1 MSYSYI
7 TNPINNQSYNLFSKK
22 GLLTLENYLVG
33 GVNQQELK
41 DRRRKTH
48 RKLLIEP
55 SPYKQSELKE
65 RRRRTQRKILRES
78 SPQQLIVESPQRQ
91 SELAARYNVPAR
103 SKASATV

>member
-55 SPYKQSELKE
+55 SPSLIPTLEQPRGAFLE
-65 RRRRTQRKILRES
+65 RRARK
-78 SPQQLIVESPQRQ
+78 
-91 SELAARYNVPAR
+91 R
-103 SKASATV
+103 S